1 MIHLKPKQVL
11 VALDF
16 DSYDQTIPVCS
27 NLDPKKFRL
36 KVGKQLYSAEG
47 PRILDR
53 FHQQGFE
60 VFLDFGDF

>member
-16 DSYDQTIPVCS
+16 DSYDQAKEVS
-27 NLDPKKFRL
+27 RNLDPTKFRL

-47 PRILDR
+47 LK
-53 FHQQGFE
+53 
-60 VFLDFGDF
+60 L